1 MNRRI
6 LLFLLIFSFISV
18 LKSSAQTEKI
28 RFGMRYNIKNHTYEI
43 LDDVPN
49 HKMGLAHG
57 TGVAYIKTGSTANVN
72 VYFIYD
78 YINGKGNFIENYVI
92 QMSDSSKLTIKAEG
106 FSFGDES
113 NPLFNATVTIVGG
126 TGEYAGIKGKGKMTG
141 DRKDILT
148 ENTTVNLNFDLEYT
162 FGN

>member
-1 MNRRI
+1 MNRKI
-6 LLFLLIFSFISV
+6 LQLLLIFLFISV

-28 RFGMRYNIKNHTYEI
+28 RFGMKYNIKSHNFEI

-57 TGVAYIKTGSTANVN
+57 TGVAYVKTGNTAIVN

-78 YINGKGNFIENYVI
+78 YINGKGSFVENYVI
-92 QMSDSSKLTIKAEG
+92 QMGDSSKLTLKAEG
-106 FSFGDES
+106 VSFGDES
-113 NPLFNATVTIVGG
+113 NPLFNASVTIVNG
-126 TGEYAGIKGKGKMTG
+126 TGEYAGIKGKGRMSG
-141 DRKDILT
+141 DRKDILAD
-148 ENTTVNLNFDLEYT
+148 NTTVNLNFDLEYT